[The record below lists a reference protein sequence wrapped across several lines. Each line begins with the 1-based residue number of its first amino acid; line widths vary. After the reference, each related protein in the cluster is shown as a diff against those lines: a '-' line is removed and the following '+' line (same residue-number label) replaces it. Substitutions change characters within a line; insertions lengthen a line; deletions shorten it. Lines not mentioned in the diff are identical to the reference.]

1 MPPRILL
8 RPHPEERAI
17 SAFTRVHSPSKTG
30 VNALMDALWRAS
42 RRMGA
47 AGHPKNSRREF
58 LGTPLMLRDAHH
70 HGEVPALALR
80 DALLRNAPQG
90 EGGPRTTCAPQ
101 HEAGRERSFRMRAEP
116 NSTKARWYVS
126 WDALRRLQPPGA
138 DIRIAARR

>member
-70 HGEVPALALR
+70 HDEVPALALR

-90 EGGPRTTCAPQ
+90 EGGAKFDEGAVVCFL
-101 HEAGRERSFRMRAEP
+101 GRAE
-116 NSTKARWYVS
+116 TVA
-126 WDALRRLQPPGA
+126 
-138 DIRIAARR
+138 AARSRHTHCSKAMIYSITPSARVSSL